1 MGFETIKDSE
11 KTGKTTEELINESR
25 RTATSGK
32 KSSMARTRSLLEKI
46 SGKPD
51 DGSGRATISVTSVI
65 DNLNKQLLPRY
76 IMKLEEAA
84 EILDAYETELND
96 VDRKLEKLSAPV
108 RASVGGYA
116 LGKTLKR
123 VTETRRKLQIHQ
135 EATIERLMR
144 NG

>member
-1 MGFETIKDSE
+1 MSFETIKDSE
-11 KTGKTTEELINESR
+11 KTGKTTQELINESQ

-32 KSSMARTRSLLEKI
+32 KASMARTRSLLEKI
-46 SGKPD
+46 SGKTE
-51 DGSGRATISVTSVI
+51 DGSGRRAISVTGVI

-76 IMKLEEAA
+76 IMKLEEAS

-116 LGKTLKR
+116 LGRVLKR
-123 VTETRRKLQIHQ
+123 VSETRRKLRIHQ
-135 EATIERLMR
+135 EASIERLMR

>member
-11 KTGKTTEELINESR
+11 KTGKTTQELINESQ

-32 KSSMARTRSLLEKI
+32 KASQARTRSLLQKI
-46 SGKPD
+46 SGTSD
-51 DGSGRATISVTSVI
+51 DGSGRGTISVTSVI

-76 IMKLEEAA
+76 IMKLEEAS

-96 VDRKLEKLSAPV
+96 VDRKLQKLSAPV

-116 LGKTLKR
+116 LGKVLKR
-123 VTETRRKLQIHQ
+123 VIETRRKLQVHQ
-135 EATIERLMR
+135 EATIERLLR

>member
-1 MGFETIKDSE
+1 MSFETVKNSE
-11 KTGKTTEELINESR
+11 KTGKTVEELKNESQ

-32 KSSMARTRSLLEKI
+32 KESQARTRSLLEKI
-46 SGKPD
+46 SGRSK
-51 DGSGRATISVTSVI
+51 DGTGRATISVTSVI

-76 IMKLEEAA
+76 IMKLEEAS

-96 VDRKLEKLSAPV
+96 VDRKLEKMSAPV

-116 LGKTLKR
+116 LGKVLKQ
-123 VTETRRKLQIHQ
+123 VVETRRKLQVHQ